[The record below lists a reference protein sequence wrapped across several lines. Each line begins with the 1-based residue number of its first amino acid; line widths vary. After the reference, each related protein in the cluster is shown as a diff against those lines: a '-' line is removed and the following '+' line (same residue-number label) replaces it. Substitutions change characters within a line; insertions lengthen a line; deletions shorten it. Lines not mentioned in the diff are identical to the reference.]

1 MFQLHY
7 AIPVFAF
14 GFVHGLFLMSP
25 RKGKTGLSSAAFL
38 AVGILI
44 VLAFIASFSFV
55 WGVVTLIEWGAGI
68 FVAAQFI
75 PERQSKSDA
84 PDQAIAPPAKVAAPI
99 VPEAPAPIKRRSRV
113 SPASIICIASGKGG
127 VGKTWLSTT
136 LAACFAKMGRRTLL
150 VDGDLGLSNVDAL
163 LGLAPETDLAAVIA
177 GWVKLED
184 AVCKVNGGAGSEI
197 GFDVL
202 PGRSGSGALAGLPAE
217 EASRLA
223 ASLTALAS
231 QYDTVLVDL
240 GTGIEDNVMRLAR
253 ACDRCVIVANDEP
266 TSMTDAYA
274 FIKVLR
280 GYAPSV
286 QPWIAINMADTR
298 VAGRRT
304 YEALAR
310 ASQTFLGFRPPL
322 AGIVLR
328 DLKVREA
335 IRQQKTIVSID
346 PQAQAALDAQ
356 QIAEALIR
364 GGAEGIE
371 AKSAKL
377 SDEEAA
383 GLSTDRDGLE

>member
-1 MFQLHY
+1 MN
-7 AIPVFAF
+7 FA
-14 GFVHGLFLMSP
+14 L
-25 RKGKTGLSSAAFL
+25 RKPEGKT
-38 AVGILI
+38 
-44 VLAFIASFSFV
+44 
-55 WGVVTLIEWGAGI
+55 
-68 FVAAQFI
+68 
-75 PERQSKSDA
+75 P
-84 PDQAIAPPAKVAAPI
+84 
-99 VPEAPAPIKRRSRV
+99 RSRV
-113 SPASIICIASGKGG
+113 TPASVIAVASGKGG
-127 VGKTWLSTT
+127 VGKTWLSCT
-136 LAACFAKMGRRTLL
+136 LAASFAKMGRRTLL
-150 VDGDLGLSNVDAL
+150 VDGELGI
-163 LGLAPETDLAAVIA
+163 APETDLAAVIA
-177 GWVKLED
+177 GWVELED

-223 ASLTALAS
+223 ASLTALAL
-231 QYDTVLVDL
+231 QYDIVLVDL
-240 GTGIEDNVMRLAR
+240 GAGIEDNVMRLAR
-253 ACDRCVIVANDEP
+253 ACDRCLIVANDEP

-286 QPWIAINMADTR
+286 QPWIAVNMSDTR

-322 AGIVLR
+322 AGIILR

-335 IRQQKTIVSID
+335 IRQQKTIVAVD

-364 GGAEGIE
+364 GGAESV
-371 AKSAKL
+371 AQSA
-377 SDEEAA
+377 
-383 GLSTDRDGLE
+383 

>member
-1 MFQLHY
+1 MMN
-7 AIPVFAF
+7 F
-14 GFVHGLFLMSP
+14 GSKKSEG
-25 RKGKTGLSSAAFL
+25 KGHH
-38 AVGILI
+38 
-44 VLAFIASFSFV
+44 
-55 WGVVTLIEWGAGI
+55 
-68 FVAAQFI
+68 
-75 PERQSKSDA
+75 
-84 PDQAIAPPAKVAAPI
+84 
-99 VPEAPAPIKRRSRV
+99 RSRV
-113 SPASIICIASGKGG
+113 APASVIAVASGKGG

-150 VDGDLGLSNVDAL
+150 VDGDLGLANVDVQ
-163 LGLAPETDLAAVIA
+163 LGIAPETDLAAVIA
-177 GWVKLED
+177 GWVELED

-223 ASLTALAS
+223 ASLTALAL

-240 GTGIEDNVMRLAR
+240 GAGIEDNVMRLAR
-253 ACDRCVIVANDEP
+253 ACDRCVVVANDEP

-364 GGAEGIE
+364 GGAEGMVE
-371 AKSAKL
+371 AKSA
-377 SDEEAA
+377 
-383 GLSTDRDGLE
+383 